1 MADLHAG
8 GFEQPSSFAFDAP
21 SEAEIEMIVARYPA
35 GKQASAVIPL
45 LYIVQH
51 QMKRQTGS
59 AWVPVKGMDAV
70 GQRLGMPPIR
80 VYEVATFYFMFN
92 MNPIGKYHLQLCTT
106 TPCWL
111 RGSDDVVAACR
122 AETGIRGWKET
133 SADGM
138 FTMTEVECVGAC
150 VNAPILQVDDDYYED
165 MDAEKVKQVAR
176 EAKERS
182 IPIRIGVNAGSL
194 PPIRALADGE
204 MPPTLPDRMIEAALW
219 EIKVLNEAD
228 FDDIKISMKAFDV
241 PTMVEA
247 YRRLAT
253 LVPYP
258 LHLGVTEAGTPRAGS
273 VRSAIGIGILLS
285 EGIGDTLR
293 VSLAADPVEEVPIC
307 WDILNT
313 LNLRKR
319 GATLVACP
327 TCGRIEIELIP
338 LANKVE
344 EHFTKRGRI
353 LTVAVMGCVVNGPG
367 EAKMADL
374 GIAGGKGRGV
384 IFHKGEIVKTVDE
397 PEFMSALI
405 EEGEKIIA
413 EMDAGTYT
421 AVGHADENVIPL
433 MEVPSR

>member
-1 MADLHAG
+1 MMSPRRISKPVHVGDVQIG
-8 GFEQPSSFAFDAP
+8 GDAP
-21 SEAEIEMIVARYPA
+21 I
-35 GKQASAVIPL
+35 AVQSMCATDTAN
-45 LYIVQH
+45 VD
-51 QMKRQTGS
+51 TT
-59 AWVPVKGMDAV
+59 V
-70 GQRLGMPPIR
+70 GQLHELKDAG
-80 VYEVATFYFMFN
+80 
-92 MNPIGKYHLQLCTT
+92 C
-106 TPCWL
+106 
-111 RGSDDVVAACR
+111 DVVRIAVPDREAADALPEIVRR
-122 AETGIRGWKET
+122 APLPVIADIHFDYRWALAAIRAGFHGLRLNPGNIR
-133 SADGM
+133 D
-138 FTMTEVECVGAC
+138 V
-150 VNAPILQVDDDYYED
+150 
-165 MDAEKVKQVAR
+165 EKVQLVAR
-176 EAKERS
+176 EAKERG

-194 PPIRALADGE
+194 PPIRALAEGE
-204 MPPTLPDRMIEAALW
+204 APPSLPDRMVEAALW
-219 EIKVLNEAD
+219 EIRVLNEMD

-247 YRRLAT
+247 YRRLASMA
-253 LVPYP
+253 PYP

-293 VSLAADPVEEVPIC
+293 VSLAANPVEEVPVC

-327 TCGRIEIELIP
+327 TCGRIEIDLIP
-338 LANKVE
+338 LANRVE

-367 EAKMADL
+367 EARMADL

-384 IFHKGEIVKTVDE
+384 IFRKGEIVKTVDE

-421 AVGHADENVIPL
+421 PVGHDGGDVIPL
-433 MEVPSR
+433 MEVTGR

>member
-1 MADLHAG
+1 MMSPRRTSKPVHVGDVQIGGDAPIAVQSMCSTLTENVDATVAQLERLKEAGCDIVRIAIPDKPAADAVPEIVRRAPLPIIADIHFDYRWALAAIRG
-8 GFEQPSSFAFDAP
+8 GFD
-21 SEAEIEMIVARYPA
+21 
-35 GKQASAVIPL
+35 GL
-45 LYIVQH
+45 
-51 QMKRQTGS
+51 
-59 AWVPVKGMDAV
+59 
-70 GQRLGMPPIR
+70 RLNPGNIR
-80 VYEVATFYFMFN
+80 D
-92 MNPIGKYHLQLCTT
+92 P
-106 TPCWL
+106 
-111 RGSDDVVAACR
+111 
-122 AETGIRGWKET
+122 
-133 SADGM
+133 
-138 FTMTEVECVGAC
+138 
-150 VNAPILQVDDDYYED
+150 
-165 MDAEKVKQVAR
+165 EKVKQVAK
-176 EAKERS
+176 EAKERA

-194 PPIRALADGE
+194 PPIRALAEGE
-204 MPPTLPDRMIEAALW
+204 LPPSLPDRMVEAALW
-219 EIKVLNEAD
+219 EIKVLNEVD

-247 YRRLAT
+247 YRRLAK

-344 EHFTKRGRI
+344 EHFTKRGKI

-384 IFHKGEIVKTVDE
+384 IFRKGEIVKTVDE

-413 EMDAGTYT
+413 EMEAGTYT
-421 AVGHADENVIPL
+421 AVSHTMDDVIPL
-433 MEVPSR
+433 MEVPGP

>member
-1 MADLHAG
+1 MMSPRRKSKPVFVGEVQVG
-8 GFEQPSSFAFDAP
+8 GDAP
-21 SEAEIEMIVARYPA
+21 IAVQSMCSTITENVDATIAQLDQLKEAGCDIVRIAVPDRAAAEALPEIVRRKPLPIIADIHFDYRWALAAIDA
-35 GKQASAVIPL
+35 GFDGL
-45 LYIVQH
+45 
-51 QMKRQTGS
+51 
-59 AWVPVKGMDAV
+59 
-70 GQRLGMPPIR
+70 RLNPGNIR
-80 VYEVATFYFMFN
+80 
-92 MNPIGKYHLQLCTT
+92 
-106 TPCWL
+106 
-111 RGSDDVVAACR
+111 
-122 AETGIRGWKET
+122 
-133 SADGM
+133 
-138 FTMTEVECVGAC
+138 
-150 VNAPILQVDDDYYED
+150 
-165 MDAEKVKQVAR
+165 DAEKVKTVAKK
-176 EAKERS
+176 AKEREM
-182 IPIRIGVNAGSL
+182 PIRIGVNAGSL

-204 MPPTLPDRMIEAALW
+204 MPPTLPDRMVEAALW
-219 EIKVLNEAD
+219 EIKVLNDAD

-247 YRRLAT
+247 YRRLAAM
-253 LVPYP
+253 VPYP

-285 EGIGDTLR
+285 EGIGDTIR
-293 VSLAADPVEEVPIC
+293 VSLAADPVEEVPVC

-344 EHFTKRGRI
+344 EHFTKRGKI

-384 IFHKGEIVKTVDE
+384 IFRKGEVVKTVDE
-397 PEFMSALI
+397 PDFMTALI

-413 EMDAGTYT
+413 EMEAGTYT
-421 AVGHADENVIPL
+421 PVSESVIPL
-433 MEVPSR
+433 MEVK

>member
-1 MADLHAG
+1 MMSPRRASKPVRVGDVQIGGDAPIAVQSMCSTITENVDATVAQLEGLKEAGCDIVRIAIPDRAAADAVPEIVRRAPLPVIADIHFDYRWALAAIRG
-8 GFEQPSSFAFDAP
+8 GFD
-21 SEAEIEMIVARYPA
+21 
-35 GKQASAVIPL
+35 GL
-45 LYIVQH
+45 
-51 QMKRQTGS
+51 
-59 AWVPVKGMDAV
+59 
-70 GQRLGMPPIR
+70 RLNPGNIR
-80 VYEVATFYFMFN
+80 D
-92 MNPIGKYHLQLCTT
+92 P
-106 TPCWL
+106 
-111 RGSDDVVAACR
+111 
-122 AETGIRGWKET
+122 
-133 SADGM
+133 
-138 FTMTEVECVGAC
+138 
-150 VNAPILQVDDDYYED
+150 
-165 MDAEKVKQVAR
+165 EKVQQVAR
-176 EAKERS
+176 EAKERG

-194 PPIRALADGE
+194 PPIRALAEGE
-204 MPPTLPDRMIEAALW
+204 LPPSLPDRMVEAALW
-219 EIKVLNEAD
+219 EIKVLNEAG

-247 YRRLAT
+247 YRRLAK

-338 LANKVE
+338 LANRVE
-344 EHFTKRGRI
+344 EHFTKRGKI

-384 IFHKGEIVKTVDE
+384 IFRKGEIVKTVDE

-413 EMDAGTYT
+413 EMEAGTYT
-421 AVGHADENVIPL
+421 AVSHTLEDVIPL
-433 MEVPSR
+433 MEVPGR